1 MLIFKCEADWAYA
14 MSMKKAISTQEGQKQ
29 EEAKAGLKNQSLFN
43 QQDKNSGR
51 NIYRLKAH
59 ARKRFQAAFKS
70 CKQLAGVI
78 EEVLDSFSRYET
90 QAYLEGMQ
98 ASYLMEVEKWQEAL
112 DYLMRAKVIY
122 QKVCQFKDSLEAV
135 VYQEKIGQLDTF
147 IRLCCVNLKLS
158 NADQIETKLVSSL
171 HEQI

>member
-1 MLIFKCEADWAYA
+1 MQQGGNKAKAPQEYTPKPVTAAEAKQSDLYMQMLIFKCEADWAYA

-51 NIYRLKAH
+51 NVYRLKAH

-70 CKQLAGVI
+70 CTQLAGVI
-78 EEVLDSFSRYET
+78 EEVLDSFSKYET

-98 ASYLMEVEKWQEAL
+98 ASYLMEVEKWQDAL

-122 QKVCQFKDSLEAV
+122 QKVA
-135 VYQEKIGQLDTF
+135 
-147 IRLCCVNLKLS
+147 
-158 NADQIETKLVSSL
+158 
-171 HEQI
+171 